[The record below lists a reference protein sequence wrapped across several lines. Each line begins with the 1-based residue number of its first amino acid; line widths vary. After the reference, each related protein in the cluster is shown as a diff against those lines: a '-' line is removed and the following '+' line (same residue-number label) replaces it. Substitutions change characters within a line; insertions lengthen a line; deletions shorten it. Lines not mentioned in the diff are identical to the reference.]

1 MKMDESKLYL
11 NKSSRDAYGIAF
23 YRLAESDQRI
33 VALTADVPDSVRF
46 TQFREMWPERFFNFG
61 IAEQNMMGAAAG
73 FAREGKIPFVSVY
86 AIFAALRALEQV
98 RTDIAY
104 PNLPVR
110 ICTTHSGI
118 SLGQAGPS
126 HHSIEDIG
134 VMRSIFN
141 MVVMA
146 PADGIA
152 TAMALEAIK
161 DHQGPVYMRL
171 SRAVEPTVY
180 HSKSKYQI
188 GKANVLRE
196 GKDITII
203 AYGASVGNAMKA
215 AEKLAEDG
223 VDAGIVDMAFIK
235 PIDRDAL
242 REELHQDM
250 EQFRQFEMQE
260 LQEELKQLRH
270 ELHEEIDR
278 EAVEK
283 AAKISGRILTVEEHN
298 IVNGLG
304 SAVAEVIAES
314 NLNIS
319 FKRLA
324 LPDHYTLAGP
334 YPDLQKYY
342 SLDPEGIA
350 KTVRNLL

>member
-1 MKMDESKLYL
+1 MDESKLYL

-23 YRLAESDQRI
+23 YKQAELDKKI
-33 VALTADVPDSVRF
+33 VAITADVPDSVRF
-46 TQFREMWPERFFNFG
+46 TKFREKWPERFFNFG

-86 AIFAALRALEQV
+86 AIFATLRALEQV

-104 PNLPVR
+104 PNLTVR

-126 HHSIEDIG
+126 HHSIEDIAI
-134 VMRSIFN
+134 MRSIFN
-141 MVVMA
+141 MIVMA
-146 PADGIA
+146 PADGMA

-161 DHQGPVYMRL
+161 DHKGPVYMRL

-203 AYGASVGNAMKA
+203 AYGASLGNSMGAT
-215 AEKLAEDG
+215 EILAEEGIDVG
-223 VDAGIVDMAFIK
+223 VIDMAFIK
-235 PIDRDAL
+235 PIDRDAVT
-242 REELHQDM
+242 R
-250 EQFRQFEMQE
+250 
-260 LQEELKQLRH
+260 
-270 ELHEEIDR
+270 
-278 EAVEK
+278 
-283 AAKISGRILTVEEHN
+283 AAKTTGRILTVEEHN

-314 NLNIS
+314 NLNVS

-342 SLDPEGIA
+342 SLDSEGIA

>member
-1 MKMDESKLYL
+1 MDNSKLFL
-11 NKSSRDAYGIAF
+11 GKSSRDAYGIA
-23 YRLAESDQRI
+23 LLNQAEQDQRI
-33 VALTADVPDSVRF
+33 VAITADVPDSVRF
-46 TQFREMWPERFFNFG
+46 TKFREKWPERFFNFG

-152 TAMALEAIK
+152 TAMALESIK
-161 DHQGPVYMRL
+161 DHPGPVYMRL
-171 SRAVEPTVY
+171 SRAVEPLVY
-180 HSKSKYQI
+180 SSKSTYKI

-203 AYGASVGNAMKA
+203 AFGASVGNALIA
-215 AEKLAEDG
+215 ADILKEEG
-223 VDAGIVDMAFIK
+223 VQACVVDMAFIK
-235 PIDRDAL
+235 PIDR
-242 REELHQDM
+242 
-250 EQFRQFEMQE
+250 
-260 LQEELKQLRH
+260 
-270 ELHEEIDR
+270 
-278 EAVEK
+278 EAVIK
-283 AAKISGRILTVEEHN
+283 AAKTTGRILTVEEHN
-298 IVNGLG
+298 LVNGLG

-314 NLNIS
+314 NLNTL

-324 LPDHYTLAGP
+324 LPDQPTLAGP
-334 YPDLQKYY
+334 YPDLQKFY
-342 SLDPEGIA
+342 SLDSDGIA
-350 KTVRNLL
+350 ETARSML

>member
-23 YRLAESDQRI
+23 YKQAESDQRI

-46 TQFREMWPERFFNFG
+46 TRFREMWPERFFNFG

-141 MVVMA
+141 MVVLA

-152 TAMALEAIK
+152 TAMALESIK
-161 DHQGPVYMRL
+161 DHPGPVYMRL

-188 GKANVLRE
+188 GKANILRE

-215 AEKLAEDG
+215 AEKLAEEG
-223 VDAGIVDMAFIK
+223 IDAGIVDMAFVK
-235 PIDRDAL
+235 PIDRDA
-242 REELHQDM
+242 
-250 EQFRQFEMQE
+250 
-260 LQEELKQLRH
+260 
-270 ELHEEIDR
+270 
-278 EAVEK
+278 VEK
-283 AAKISGRILTVEEHN
+283 AAKTTGQILTVEEHN

-314 NLNIS
+314 NLNVS

-324 LPDHYTLAGP
+324 LPDHHTLAGP

-342 SLDPEGIA
+342 SLDSEGIA

>member
-1 MKMDESKLYL
+1 MKMDERNIYL

-23 YRLAESDQRI
+23 YQQAELDQRI
-33 VALTADVPDSVRF
+33 VAITADVPDSVRF
-46 TQFREMWPERFFNFG
+46 TKFREKWPERFFNFG
-61 IAEQNMMGAAAG
+61 VAEQNMMGAAAG

-86 AIFAALRALEQV
+86 AIFATLRALEQV

-126 HHSIEDIG
+126 HHSIEDIAI
-134 VMRSIFN
+134 MRSIFN

-146 PADGIA
+146 PADGMA
-152 TAMALEAIK
+152 TAMGLEAIK

-180 HSKSKYQI
+180 RSKSKYKI
-188 GKANVLRE
+188 GKANVISE
-196 GKDITII
+196 GKDITLI
-203 AYGASVGNAMKA
+203 AYGASVGNAVKA
-215 AEKLAEDG
+215 AEKLEEEDI
-223 VDAGIVDMAFIK
+223 DARIIDMAFIK
-235 PIDRDAL
+235 PIDRDVIK
-242 REELHQDM
+242 E
-250 EQFRQFEMQE
+250 
-260 LQEELKQLRH
+260 
-270 ELHEEIDR
+270 
-278 EAVEK
+278 
-283 AAKISGRILTVEEHN
+283 AAKTTDRILTIEEHN

-314 NLNIS
+314 NLRTT

-324 LPDHYTLAGP
+324 LPDQYTLAGP
-334 YPDLQKYY
+334 YPELQKYY
-342 SLDPEGIA
+342 SLDSEGIA
-350 KTVRNLL
+350 DTARNML

>member
-11 NKSSRDAYGIAF
+11 NKSSRDAYGIAL
-23 YRLAESDQRI
+23 YKQAELDKRI
-33 VALTADVPDSVRF
+33 VAITADVPDSVRF
-46 TQFREMWPERFFNFG
+46 TKFREKWPERFFNFG

-215 AEKLAEDG
+215 AEKLAEEG
-223 VDAGIVDMAFIK
+223 VDAGVVDMAFIK
-235 PIDRDAL
+235 PIDRDA
-242 REELHQDM
+242 
-250 EQFRQFEMQE
+250 
-260 LQEELKQLRH
+260 
-270 ELHEEIDR
+270 
-278 EAVEK
+278 VEK
-283 AAKISGRILTVEEHN
+283 AAKITGRILTVEEHN

-334 YPDLQKYY
+334 YPDLQKHY
-342 SLDPEGIA
+342 SLDSEGIA
-350 KTVRNLL
+350 ETARNLL

>member
-1 MKMDESKLYL
+1 MDESKLYL
-11 NKSSRDAYGIAF
+11 NKSSRDAYGIAL
-23 YRLAESDQRI
+23 YKQAELDKRI
-33 VALTADVPDSVRF
+33 VAITADVPDSVRF
-46 TQFREMWPERFFNFG
+46 TKFREKWPERFFNFG

-161 DHQGPVYMRL
+161 NHQGPVYMRL

-215 AEKLAEDG
+215 AEKLAEEG

-235 PIDRDAL
+235 P
-242 REELHQDM
+242 
-250 EQFRQFEMQE
+250 
-260 LQEELKQLRH
+260 
-270 ELHEEIDR
+270 
-278 EAVEK
+278 
-283 AAKISGRILTVEEHN
+283 HN

-342 SLDPEGIA
+342 SLDSEGIT

>member
-11 NKSSRDAYGIAF
+11 NKSSRDAYGIAL
-23 YRLAESDQRI
+23 YKQAELDKRI
-33 VALTADVPDSVRF
+33 VAITADVPDSVRF
-46 TQFREMWPERFFNFG
+46 TKFREKWPERFFNFG

-215 AEKLAEDG
+215 AEKLAEEG

-235 PIDRDAL
+235 PIDRDA
-242 REELHQDM
+242 
-250 EQFRQFEMQE
+250 
-260 LQEELKQLRH
+260 
-270 ELHEEIDR
+270 
-278 EAVEK
+278 VEK
-283 AAKISGRILTVEEHN
+283 AAKITGRILTVEEHN

-342 SLDPEGIA
+342 SLDSEGIA
-350 KTVRNLL
+350 ETARNLL